1 MNIEKCGFAVGDIV
15 TASDWIYNTER
26 HKKIL
31 VRGKVLSLTNDGL
44 RVLATVVVLQTKSET
59 YKNSPRCLNKISW
72 WTERLAKINRK
83 INRQC
88 EVKTIDMLGLA

>member
-1 MNIEKCGFAVGDIV
+1 MDINNCGFSVGDIV
-15 TASDWIYNTER
+15 TASDWIYNMER

-31 VRGKVLSLTNDGL
+31 VRGKVLSLTSDGSH
-44 RVLATVVVLQTKSET
+44 VLATVVVLQTKSEA
-59 YKNSPRCLNKISW
+59 YKNAPRCLNKLSW
-72 WTERLAKINRK
+72 WTERLAK